1 MRKFLSA
8 LASEDSPV
16 GDLAFDILRDESFA
30 RVKITITK
38 IRSRVKEKT
47 SDSGVLDA
55 LEELGRRYRNRA
67 SFARGDA

>member
-16 GDLAFDILRDESFA
+16 GDLSFDILRYESFA

-38 IRSRVKEKT
+38 MRSRVKER
-47 SDSGVLDA
+47 S
-55 LEELGRRYRNRA
+55 EI
-67 SFARGDA
+67 

>member
-8 LASEDSPV
+8 RASEDSPV

-38 IRSRVKEKT
+38 MRSRVKER
-47 SDSGVLDA
+47 
-55 LEELGRRYRNRA
+55 LEI
-67 SFARGDA
+67 